1 MLKDIFLKQSGILLK
16 LLFVCSLTWVPAS
29 VNSQAIITT
38 LGSPFPL
45 LNGSDLSS
53 WAPNGNASWQVN
65 NREIDVTQ
73 GHGMLVTLLSVP
85 DIQVEFDY
93 WVSSDAQVSVFFRCM
108 NPDVINAETAYEV
121 SLVNR
126 AGGLGAGTILML
138 DKVKPTQ
145 VANQWNHMK
154 ISVVGS
160 QLVITLN
167 GITSQVT
174 DTRFNAGPLALNYQ
188 GGDFRVKNI
197 YITIPGRW

>member
-1 MLKDIFLKQSGILLK
+1 
-16 LLFVCSLTWVPAS
+16 
-29 VNSQAIITT
+29 
-38 LGSPFPL
+38 
-45 LNGSDLSS
+45 
-53 WAPNGNASWQVN
+53 
-65 NREIDVTQ
+65 
-73 GHGMLVTLLSVP
+73 MLVTLLSVP

-93 WVSSDAQVSVFFRCM
+93 WVSSDAKVSVFFRCM
-108 NPDVINAETAYEV
+108 NTDVINAETAYEV

-160 QLVITLN
+160 QLAITLN
-167 GITSQVT
+167 GIASQVT